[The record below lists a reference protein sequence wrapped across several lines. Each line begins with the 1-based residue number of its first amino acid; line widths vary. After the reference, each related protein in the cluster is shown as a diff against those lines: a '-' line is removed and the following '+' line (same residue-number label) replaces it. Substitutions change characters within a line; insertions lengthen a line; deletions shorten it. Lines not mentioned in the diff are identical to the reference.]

1 MWTAA
6 QLVAQACEDAHVP
19 GFTAQGQS
27 KLQTILDTI
36 CFTRDY
42 SSARGVY
49 YFTLNPSLITT
60 FGGFANFSG
69 PYAFPLDYL
78 RTSGSTG
85 SAGVQWSFFYVFSG
99 TPFQLVPWD
108 LGKFD
113 QQIQQPSSQSFPWAY
128 ATDMATET
136 TAQDR
141 LAATTS
147 AATTLGST
155 QITLTLTPTLSP
167 GGGGGGAIVVAAG
180 GGIQIDSNGNIVLTG
195 STTSIVG
202 FAIAGL
208 GIAPGSFIIGAVNS
222 IAGIMLDANGNI
234 MLDASGAI
242 IQGTAGTIMLS
253 KPATGTFNNASV
265 MVGTPPVAYIY
276 PGPSGAFPA
285 TLRYQ
290 RLMPPLID
298 FNRIPWFPDQEFLLE
313 RLTASLMSGADD
325 ARRQEFFGRSDK
337 LLYDYDSLADDKTS
351 RAQVVVMDGNNFRAQ
366 SRRRLRLTKDIGW

>member
-19 GFTAQGQS
+19 RFVAQGQS
-27 KLQTILDTI
+27 KLQTILDSI
-36 CFTRDY
+36 CFDRDY
-42 SSARGVY
+42 AAARGVY
-49 YFTLNPSLITT
+49 YFTLDPQRITN
-60 FGGFANFSG
+60 FGGFTNFSG
-69 PYAFPLDYL
+69 PYPLPLDYL

-113 QQIQQPSSQSFPWAY
+113 QQIQQLSSQTFPWAY

-147 AATTLGST
+147 AATTLGSN

-167 GGGGGGAIVVAAG
+167 GGGGAIVVAAG
-180 GGIQIDSNGNIVLTG
+180 GGIQIDAQGNIVLTG
-195 STTSIVG
+195 STTSVVG

-208 GIAPGSFIIGAVNS
+208 GIAPGSTIIGSVNS

-265 MVGTPPVAYIY
+265 MVGTAPVAYIY

-298 FNRIPWFPDQEFLLE
+298 FNRIPWFPKQDFLLE
-313 RLTASLMSGADD
+313 KLTASLMSGADD
-325 ARRQEFFGRSDK
+325 SRRQEFFARSDR
-337 LLYDYDSLADDKTS
+337 LLYDYDSLADDKTN
-351 RAQVVVMDGNNFRAQ
+351 RAQTVVMDGNNFRSQ
-366 SRRRLRLTKDIGW
+366 SRRRLRITKDIGW